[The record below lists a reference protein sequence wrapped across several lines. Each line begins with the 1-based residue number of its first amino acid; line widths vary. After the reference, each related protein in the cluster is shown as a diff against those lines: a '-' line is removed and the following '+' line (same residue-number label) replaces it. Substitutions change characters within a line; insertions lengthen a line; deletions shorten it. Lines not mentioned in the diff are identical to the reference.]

1 MENSLQFTTALII
14 GFLGGTHCIGMC
26 GGITGALSMAI
37 PTGEGYQRRLWLTL
51 LSYNTGRIF
60 SYSIAGFIVGSFGWL
75 LADQSSTMFFMLR
88 SLAAFLLV
96 LMGIYIAGWGNGLAL
111 LEKAGSR
118 FWRVIQ
124 PISKKILP
132 VKNLRGALL
141 LGSLWGWL
149 PCGLVY
155 STLVWSS
162 MASSPLTSAT
172 LMAAFGLGT
181 LPAILTTGLLAER
194 ASGLLKNKRFKV
206 VSGTLLVLYGV
217 WTFPYTQSLLT
228 QI

>member
-1 MENSLQFTTALII
+1 MENSLQLTTALII

-37 PTGEGYQRRLWLTL
+37 PTGVGYKKRLLLTL
-51 LSYNTGRIF
+51 LSYNLGRIS
-60 SYSIAGFIVGSFGWL
+60 SYSLAGLIVGTMGWL
-75 LADQSSTMFFMLR
+75 LADQSSTVFLVLR
-88 SLAAFLLV
+88 SFAAFLLV
-96 LMGIYIAGWGNGLAL
+96 LMGIYIAGWGNGLTL
-111 LEKAGSR
+111 LEKAGSNL
-118 FWRVIQ
+118 WKMIQ

-132 VKNLRGALL
+132 VKSLRGALL
-141 LGSLWGWL
+141 LGALWGWL

-162 MASSPLTSAT
+162 MASSPLTSAA

-194 ASGLLKNKRFKV
+194 ASSLMKNASFKAFSGMLLIV
-206 VSGTLLVLYGV
+206 YGV
-217 WTFPYTQSLLT
+217 WTFPFIQSLVH
-228 QI
+228 